1 MSPRRI
7 LARMTGGF
15 FLGLIGGIIVGAI
28 CATAFCLG
36 PNYRLSRQSYADTGE
51 DLIVASIFQHLNI
64 ERPTYLD
71 IGAWDPIQGSNTYL
85 FCRAGSHGV
94 LVEPNPVLCDKLR
107 RVRPGD
113 VVLNTG
119 IGLERRTEADYYMFE
134 DSSAMNTFSK
144 EQAEGLPKI
153 YGDRYSKPKVVKTH
167 LVPIN
172 DVIAEHFKNGPPD
185 FLSVDVEG
193 LDFGILKSLDFDRH
207 GPRVIC
213 VETDST
219 VTEQSR
225 PIFDLME
232 KQGYHLWGRTPHN
245 AIFVGKPRA
254 AANSLK
260 VAG

>member
-1 MSPRRI
+1 MIPRRS
-7 LARMTGGF
+7 LARISSGF
-15 FLGLIGGIIVGAI
+15 ILGLVGGIVVGA
-28 CATAFCLG
+28 CGAAAFYLG
-36 PNYRLSRQSYADTGE
+36 PNYRLSRQSFADTGE
-51 DLIVASIFQHLNI
+51 DLIVAAIFQHLNI

-94 LVEPNPVLCDKLR
+94 LVEPNPVLCEKLR
-107 RVRPGD
+107 RARPRD

-134 DSSAMNTFSK
+134 NSAMNTFSK
-144 EQAEGLPKI
+144 EQAEGLPGI
-153 YGDRYSKPKVVKTH
+153 YGDQYSKPRVVKTP

-172 DVIAEHFKNGPPD
+172 DVIAEQFKDGPPD

-193 LDFGILKSLDFDRH
+193 LDLGILKSLDFVRF

-219 VTEQSR
+219 VIEQSR
-225 PIFDLME
+225 PIFELME
-232 KQGYHLWGRTPHN
+232 QQGYRLWGRTPHN
-245 AIFVGKPRA
+245 AIFVGKPREA
-254 AANSLK
+254 T
-260 VAG
+260 